1 MNDEKSKQEQEYRIF
16 VDNLK
21 NTTMCIDSLSSD
33 NFINGISNQL
43 NNDKNNIYSVD
54 LIKKLYNDIIGVN
67 KYINIRIDMLYNICE
82 NSRSFGY
89 VIYDDKTNRVQYL
102 LYMYTYFIRFIIEY
116 NFERMDNG
124 IASELMLSINN
135 YQYYDIIYENINNDY
150 HFSLYDSYL
159 YAKNE
164 FLNNIIKDKLQLLRG
179 NDIVLSTI
187 NKSIKDLS
195 DKNNEIINKF
205 NEIEVS
211 GEDYIL
217 KFQSE
222 MNEIEKTLRD
232 DIYEKVSIIQ
242 SLEASVNN
250 INNGLTFIGLEKA
263 YEKFS
268 IQKGREKRNARN
280 VLKISVSLLF
290 LPIIVK
296 IISYACGTVYNYY
309 GYALTATATLLFLY
323 LFRVSLLNYQSIK
336 AELTQINLRRS
347 LCMFIQGYTE
357 FSVKHEDRSSLSKF
371 ESLVFSNVIP
381 DSKKIP
387 STLDGLEQLAKLFES
402 MKGKNS

>member
-33 NFINGISNQL
+33 NFINGISNKL
-43 NNDKNNIYSVD
+43 NNDKNNIHSIE
-54 LIKKLYNDIIGVN
+54 LIKKLYDDIVDVN
-67 KYINIRIDMLYNICE
+67 KYINIRSDMLYNVCKK
-82 NSRSFGY
+82 SRLFGY
-89 VIYDDKTNRVQYL
+89 VKYDDKTNRVQYL
-102 LYMYTYFIRFIIEY
+102 LYMYTYFIRFIMEY
-116 NFERMDNG
+116 NFERVDNG
-124 IASELMLSINN
+124 IVPELILPINN
-135 YQYYDIIYENINNDY
+135 YQYYDIIYENIIDDY
-150 HFSLYDSYL
+150 NFSLYGYYL

-179 NDIVLSTI
+179 NDIELSTI

-217 KFQSE
+217 KFKSE
-222 MNEIEKTLRD
+222 MNEIERTLRD
-232 DIYEKVSIIQ
+232 DIFEKVSIIQ
-242 SLEASVNN
+242 GLEKSVNN

-296 IISYACGTVYNYY
+296 IISYACGVVYNYY

-381 DSKKIP
+381 DSKKYH
-387 STLDGLEQLAKLFES
+387 LLL
-402 MKGKNS
+402 MV